1 MRLKLVIAAAAAL
14 ALIGP
19 PAAHAQLSLSPL
31 VLSNTSPANGDMVTV
46 SGTISNGTT
55 MGDLFVDGDTP
66 SLSGFGPNGSGAN
79 QGSINDLLAPSLPLG
94 PLAAGTDTGLIPL
107 FTFTMDPTIHD
118 VDFYVYSLDANGT
131 SIVSDATGNFT
142 FGTAAVPEPGSV
154 GLLVGGALGSGLF
167 LLRRRRK

>member
-14 ALIGP
+14 AFIGP

-66 SLSGFGPNGSGAN
+66 SLSGFGPGGTGAN
-79 QGSINDLLAPSLPLG
+79 QGSIVDLLAPSLPL
-94 PLAAGTDTGLIPL
+94 PVAAGTDTGLIPL
-107 FTFTMDPTIHD
+107 FQFTMDPTIHD
-118 VDFYVYSLDANGT
+118 VSFYIYGLDANGT
-131 SIVSDATGNFT
+131 SIVSDSTATAVIG
-142 FGTAAVPEPGSV
+142 AAAIPEPGSV